1 MSHAS
6 ALNLSQS
13 LFNHVTHL
21 DQLRATKNFSCNLT
35 QINRYS
41 TVDQRICFGIQQS
54 HSEYQ
59 MFTAKIMNFAFA
71 QPCWTILLKRNLA
84 QFKYSKLSI
93 RLDVLLNAND
103 KLFYS
108 CQQTLCEKE
117 ERKGRQLLTIL
128 PGLFI
133 SNSGEDIKIDISGL
147 EKGWKII
154 GSSLMVRRKK
164 N

>member
-1 MSHAS
+1 M
-6 ALNLSQS
+6 NQG
-13 LFNHVTHL
+13 T
-21 DQLRATKNFSCNLT
+21 
-35 QINRYS
+35 
-41 TVDQRICFGIQQS
+41 CFGIQQS

-59 MFTAKIMNFAFA
+59 IFTAKMINFAFA

-84 QFKYSKLSI
+84 QIKYSKLCT
-93 RLDVLLNAND
+93 RLDVLLNTND

-108 CQQTLCEKE
+108 CQQSLCEKE

-147 EKGWKII
+147 EEGWKII
-154 GSSLMVRRKK
+154 GNSLMVRRRKK
-164 N
+164 LNVHCYVITLVLLNVVVLPNKFFS

>member
-1 MSHAS
+1 
-6 ALNLSQS
+6 
-13 LFNHVTHL
+13 
-21 DQLRATKNFSCNLT
+21 
-35 QINRYS
+35 
-41 TVDQRICFGIQQS
+41 
-54 HSEYQ
+54 
-59 MFTAKIMNFAFA
+59 MNFAFA

-147 EKGWKII
+147 EEGWKII
-154 GSSLMVRRKK
+154 GSSLVVRRKK
-164 N
+164 KLNVHCYVITLVLLNVVVLPNKFVFVTNHELFLFKKDSLSFV